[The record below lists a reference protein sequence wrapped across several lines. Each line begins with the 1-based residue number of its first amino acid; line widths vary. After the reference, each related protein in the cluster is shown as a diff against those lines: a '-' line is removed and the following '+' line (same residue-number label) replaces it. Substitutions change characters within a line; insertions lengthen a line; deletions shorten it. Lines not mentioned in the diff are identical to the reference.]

1 VSVYKCVCGGGGRPL
16 GRFVLTDAVLLK
28 LSPLVNLAMYVRV
41 TSPLSIP
48 LQILSIK
55 SPPLPAAVEPVES

>member
-1 VSVYKCVCGGGGRPL
+1 VCTSVCVAAAADRL
-16 GRFVLTDAVLLK
+16 VALSFTDAVLLK